1 MSKELK
7 EKIHS
12 LNSRLKRQIANN
24 KLQDKQ
30 LKRLEKRYYNLIL
43 ITRKKQYNEL

>member
-12 LNSRLKRQIANN
+12 LNSRLKRQIVIN

-30 LKRLEKRYYNLIL
+30 IKRIEKKYIELIYL
-43 ITRKKQYNEL
+43 TRKKAI

>member
-7 EKIHS
+7 DKIQS
-12 LNSRLKRQIANN
+12 LNSRLKRQIVIN

-30 LKRLEKRYYNLIL
+30 LKRLEKKYRELIYL
-43 ITRKKQYNEL
+43 TRKKAI

>member
-7 EKIHS
+7 DKIHS

-30 LKRLEKRYYNLIL
+30 LKRLEKKYMELIYL
-43 ITRKKQYNEL
+43 TRKKAI

>member
-1 MSKELK
+1 MSRELK

-12 LNSRLKRQIANN
+12 LNSRLKRQIVIN

-30 LKRLEKRYYNLIL
+30 LKRLEKKYIELIYF
-43 ITRKKQYNEL
+43 TRKKVI

>member
-1 MSKELK
+1 MSRELK

-12 LNSRLKRQIANN
+12 LNSRLKRQIVIN

-30 LKRLEKRYYNLIL
+30 LKRLEKKYLQLINL
-43 ITRKKQYNEL
+43 TRKKAI